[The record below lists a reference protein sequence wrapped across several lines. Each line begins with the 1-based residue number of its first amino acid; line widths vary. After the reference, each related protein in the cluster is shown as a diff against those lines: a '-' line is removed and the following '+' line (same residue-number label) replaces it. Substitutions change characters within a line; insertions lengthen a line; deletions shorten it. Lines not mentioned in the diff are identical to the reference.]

1 MTGIPPRIVEPPASV
16 LSGLETDMPNA
27 PTAQT
32 QKASVKPV
40 VNEEKTKSQL
50 SLFG

>member
-1 MTGIPPRIVEPPASV
+1 MAGMPPRIVERAESV
-16 LSGLETDMPNA
+16 LAGLENDMPNT